1 MGSTPPQPSGAP
13 LDRLARL
20 AGEGAG
26 LLFVVIVAITA
37 WEVVMRRL
45 LGAPTIWVHE
55 LSTALAAVAFV
66 AGGPAVHAARRH
78 IVIGYFLERLPGEWQ
93 RLLGVVN
100 GLLAIA
106 FLALLTWAA
115 AGQALVSIRDLE
127 TSGTALNWP
136 VPVALKTLFALA
148 SALMLLQS
156 LGHLL
161 RDLEQPRP

>member
-1 MGSTPPQPSGAP
+1 VSTPQAPSRAP
-13 LDRLARL
+13 PDRLAVL

-26 LLFVVIVAITA
+26 MFFVVIVAITA
-37 WEVVMRRL
+37 FEVVMRRA
-45 LGAPTIWVHE
+45 LGSPTIWVHE
-55 LSTALAAVAFV
+55 LSVALAAAAFV

-78 IVIGYFLERLPGEWQ
+78 IVIGYFLERLPARWQ
-93 RLLGVVN
+93 LRLGVINTV
-100 GLLAIA
+100 LAIV

-115 AGQALVSIRDLE
+115 TGQATVSIRDME

-136 VPVALKTLFALA
+136 VPVVLKTLFAMA

-161 RDLEQPRP
+161 RDVERLRE

>member
-1 MGSTPPQPSGAP
+1 MNKPRLPSGAP

-20 AGEGAG
+20 AGEGAAWF
-26 LLFVVIVAITA
+26 FVVIVAITA

-55 LSTALAAVAFV
+55 LSTALAAAAFV

-78 IVIGYFLERLPGEWQ
+78 IVIGFFLERLPAEWQ
-93 RLLGVVN
+93 RRLGVVN
-100 GLLAIA
+100 GLLAIV

-115 AGQALVSIRDLE
+115 GNQALVAMRDLE

-136 VPVALKTLFALA
+136 VPLVLKTLFALA

-161 RDLEQPRP
+161 RDLEQPPP

>member
-1 MGSTPPQPSGAP
+1 MTGTPPQPSRAP

-37 WEVVMRRL
+37 WEVVMRRV
-45 LGAPTIWVHE
+45 LGSPTVWVHE
-55 LSTALAAVAFV
+55 LSTALAAAAFV

-78 IVIGYFLERLPGEWQ
+78 IVIGWFLERLPAAWQ
-93 RLLGVVN
+93 RRMAVVN

-115 AGQALVSIRDLE
+115 TGQALVAIRDLE

-136 VPVALKTLFALA
+136 VPMVLKTLFALA

-156 LGHLL
+156 AGHLL
-161 RDLEQPRP
+161 RDLERPRP

>member
-1 MGSTPPQPSGAP
+1 MNKPRLPSGAP

-20 AGEGAG
+20 AGEGAAWF
-26 LLFVVIVAITA
+26 FVVIVAITS

-55 LSTALAAVAFV
+55 LSTALAAAAFV

-78 IVIGYFLERLPGEWQ
+78 IVIGFFLERLPAAWQ
-93 RLLGVVN
+93 RRLGVVN
-100 GLLAIA
+100 GLLAIV

-115 AGQALVSIRDLE
+115 GNQALVAMRDLE

-136 VPVALKTLFALA
+136 VPLVLKTLFALA

-161 RDLEQPRP
+161 RDLEQPPP